1 MTKEKTQ
8 EDFDV
13 EWGMRA
19 IRGAITV
26 SGNTIEA
33 MRAAVTELLDE
44 LEQRNQL
51 HPTDI
56 VSVTFSVTNDLNA
69 IFPAAIAR
77 TRPFWDNV
85 PMLDVQH
92 MYVEGSL
99 KSCIRFLVHTR
110 LPVSAPVY
118 HVYLGNAAS
127 LRPDWSVKKPVMPS
141 AVWESKLQVGNN
153 GKLRGCSN
161 EVRSGPEIG

>member
-13 EWGMRA
+13 EWRMRA

-44 LEQRNQL
+44 LEQQNQL

-56 VSVTFSVTNDLNA
+56 VSITFSVTNDLDA

-99 KSCIRFLVHTR
+99 KHCIRFLLHTH

-118 HVYLGNAAS
+118 HIYLRNAAS
-127 LRPDWSVKKPVMPS
+127 LRPDWSLKKPVRPS
-141 AVWESKLQVGNN
+141 AVWESKVQVSKN
-153 GKLRGCSN
+153 GDVMESN
-161 EVRSGPEIG
+161 LFLLDE